1 VTASNGP
8 GAPGGPN
15 EQRAPGGP
23 NPIEPVVRT
32 RGGGSGN
39 IGLVARREYGER
51 VRSRAFVFSTLLL
64 AGLAVVVA
72 LLPLMVR
79 LVDRASVTRVA
90 VTAVEPGLAERA
102 VSVMDGFLNARLSA
116 TGGGGDTIFEFQPM
130 DDAGRAVAAV
140 RDGSVAA
147 TMLLTRSASGGID
160 AQVLS
165 AGALGPDR
173 AQLLQVGTFAVGV
186 LDWTASQPATTRPF
200 VIPTFAVVDA
210 AAGGSGSGGA
220 VATVDAAE
228 YASRRIVG
236 IVFVMLSFLTLVF
249 YGLWVASGVVAEKAN
264 RVMELLISAA
274 TAPQLVVGKILGI
287 GLAGLT
293 QVALVLAPAVLTL
306 MASDRIADAVLGTAT
321 GSGSSLAALSPGL
334 LGAFLV
340 YFVLGFAL
348 YAALYAGAGSLL
360 SRAEDLQIV
369 ALPLSIPAI
378 AGYLPAVLAL
388 SGGTSPFIRFAS
400 YVPLWSP
407 FVMMA
412 RLSAG
417 NVQPWELALSV
428 GLLAATVPLVT
439 WLAIRVFRAGVL
451 LYGQPPTVRTFLR
464 AVRHG

>member
-1 VTASNGP
+1 VTAP
-8 GAPGGPN
+8 
-15 EQRAPGGP
+15 R
-23 NPIEPVVRT
+23 EPVGRT
-32 RGGGSGN
+32 RGDGGLGN
-39 IGLVARREYGER
+39 VWLVARREYVER

-72 LLPLMVR
+72 LLPLAVR
-79 LVDRASVTRVA
+79 MVDRATVTRIA
-90 VTAVEPGLAERA
+90 VTASEPGLADRA
-102 VSVMDGFLNARLSA
+102 VGVMDGFLNARLS
-116 TGGGGDTIFEFQPM
+116 GGGGGTDTMFEFERL
-130 DDAGRAVAAV
+130 DDEAAAV
-140 RDGSVAA
+140 EAVREGSVAA
-147 TMLLTRSASGGID
+147 TMLISRGVDGGLD
-160 AQVLS
+160 MQVLS
-165 AGALGPDR
+165 AGGLGPDR
-173 AQLLQVGTFAVGV
+173 AQLLQVGAFAVGI
-186 LDWTASQPATTRPF
+186 LDWTASNPATTRPF
-200 VIPTFAVVDA
+200 VVPGFEVVDA
-210 AAGGSGSGGA
+210 GAAGSGGGA
-220 VATVDAAE
+220 ASVDAAE

-274 TAPQLVVGKILGI
+274 TAPQLVTGKITGI
-287 GLAGLT
+287 GMAGLT
-293 QVALVLAPAVLTL
+293 QVGLVLAPALLTL
-306 MASDRIADAVLGTAT
+306 LASDRIADAVLGPAA
-321 GSGSSLAALSPGL
+321 GSASSLAALSPGL
-334 LGAFLV
+334 LLAFLV

-388 SGGTSPFIRFAS
+388 SGGTSAFIRFAS
-400 YVPLWSP
+400 FVPLWSP

-412 RLSAG
+412 RLSVG
-417 NVQPWELALSV
+417 TVEPWELGLSV

-439 WLAIRVFRAGVL
+439 WLAIRVFRAGVV

>member
-1 VTASNGP
+1 VTRP
-8 GAPGGPN
+8 GEQNEPN
-15 EQRAPGGP
+15 EPGERDGP
-23 NPIEPVVRT
+23 VETDGPVART
-32 RGGGSGN
+32 HGGGN
-39 IGLVARREYGER
+39 ISLVARREYSER
-51 VRSRAFVFSTLLL
+51 VRSRAFLFSTLLL

-72 LLPLMVR
+72 LLPLLVR
-79 LVDRASVTRVA
+79 LVDRATVTRVA
-90 VTAVEPGLAERA
+90 VTAVEPGLADRA

-116 TGGGGDTIFEFQPM
+116 GGGGGGGDTMFEFVPM
-130 DDAGRAVAAV
+130 DDAARAVEAV
-140 RDGSVAA
+140 REGSVAA
-147 TMLLTRSASGGID
+147 TMLLTRSAAGGID

-173 AQLLQVGTFAVGV
+173 AQLLQVGMFAVGV
-186 LDWTASQPATTRPF
+186 LDWTVSQPATTRPF

-210 AAGGSGSGGA
+210 GAARTGGA
-220 VATVDAAE
+220 AATVDAAE

-306 MASDRIADAVLGTAT
+306 MASDRIADAVLGIAA

-334 LGAFLV
+334 LLAFLV

-388 SGGTSPFIRFAS
+388 SGGTSTFIRVAS

-412 RLSAG
+412 RLATG
-417 NVQPWELALSV
+417 DVQPWELGLSV